1 MGKESANQAQILET
15 TGEEKKNMKQETRK
29 TSQKRISK
37 NQEQYQIIEKKKL
50 ARYANE
56 ESTDDQPLPKVTTTN
71 KIVTDISTAPKE
83 KVKTRC
89 QISVK
94 RLGTVK

>member
-15 TGEEKKNMKQETRK
+15 IGEEKKNMKQETRK
-29 TSQKRISK
+29 ISQKRISK
-37 NQEQYQIIEKKKL
+37 NQEQYQIIEEKKL
-50 ARYANE
+50 ARYANKK
-56 ESTDDQPLPKVTTTN
+56 STDDQPLPKVTTTN
-71 KIVTDISTAPKE
+71 KIVTDISTARKE
-83 KVKTRC
+83 KVKTRW